1 MTTTP
6 PPARAEKTALHEIVF
21 AVFLAM
27 IVAVA
32 EVYPRN
38 FSDSLLAGL
47 LAILVLNLGFFLRG
61 RRTPPGRRL
70 VQSHLVLNC
79 FAIYFVVLGSGRRD
93 SMFWVAFLLPVL
105 SAAVS
110 EQTSP
115 WPYVVLNSFLLG
127 SQYFPNIDKYS
138 AAEWAMKVGTLAFAA
153 AVTRRGYL
161 SERDLRERIE
171 AKRLHL
177 EYLAVK
183 MLQEQR
189 PIQAEGDLRERV
201 EKRLRLLE
209 NPLAVLQDS
218 ARLVELSA
226 PGALSDIKRIEACHR
241 LIKSLTQDLWDILY
255 HDEFWIEKGSFES
268 VYRDVLAELKYP
280 LAVKEIKFLE
290 AIEPDLPTIPF
301 SRAHLHQLL
310 HTILSR
316 AALNASHGDLF
327 DVQIRIAGLGEDPYL
342 EALLKHPGLGDVF
355 SLGQL
360 RRIAERHGGWL
371 NLDYMTQA
379 VRYTLALPL
388 RQGIRLDP
396 PA

>member
-6 PPARAEKTALHEIVF
+6 PPVRVEKTALHEIVF

-38 FSDSLLAGL
+38 FSDALLAGL
-47 LAILVLNLGFFLRG
+47 LAVFVLNLGYFLRG
-61 RRTPPGRRL
+61 RKTPPGQRCTNCY
-70 VQSHLVLNC
+70 LVLNC
-79 FAIYFVVLGSGRRD
+79 IAIFVVVLGSGGRD

-110 EQTSP
+110 DNSSP
-115 WPYVVLNSFLLG
+115 WPFVVLNSFLIGAL
-127 SQYFPNIDKYS
+127 YLPYHDAYS
-138 AAEWAMKVGTLAFAA
+138 AAEWAMKVGTFAFAG

-189 PIQAEGDLRERV
+189 PIQADGDLRERV

-290 AIEPDLPTIPF
+290 AFEPDLPPIPF
-301 SRAHLHQLL
+301 SRAHLQQLL
-310 HTILSR
+310 HSILSR
-316 AALNASHGDLF
+316 AALNAAHGDLF
-327 DVQIRIAGLGEDPYL
+327 DVQVRIAGLGEDPYL
-342 EALLKHPGLGDVF
+342 EAVLKHPGLGDVF
-355 SLGQL
+355 SLAQL
-360 RRIAERHGGWL
+360 QRIAERHGGWL
-371 NLDYMTQA
+371 SLDYLTQA

-388 RQGIRLDP
+388 RQGIRLEP